1 MHGELEND
9 ATERD
14 EADRYEAPAIEAR
27 EPLND
32 PLIGNVS
39 GRMLT

>member
-1 MHGELEND
+1 MHGEPEND
-9 ATERD
+9 AATGD
-14 EADRYEAPAIEAR
+14 EASRYEAPAIEAR